1 MPFFSCEMTFETFT
15 RTPKNKFFPRQF
27 VSLTFFSTTVS
38 PLGTQTS
45 LHRYRQGAA
54 KFKAVYS
61 SAFLKSRVAS
71 LRLLNLQAE
80 CGLIADDTVQTA
92 KFETFYLVSKSHVA
106 NLRLLNLQ
114 GKCGAVG

>member
-38 PLGTQTS
+38 PLGTQTY

-80 CGLIADDTVQTA
+80 CGMIVETTKLKRRGTSLESKPLTLVRL
-92 KFETFYLVSKSHVA
+92 FERKVVS
-106 NLRLLNLQ
+106 N
-114 GKCGAVG
+114 AVR

>member
-1 MPFFSCEMTFETFT
+1 MTFETFT

-45 LHRYRQGAA
+45 LHRCRQGAA

-80 CGLIADDTVQTA
+80 CGIIAETA
-92 KFETFYLVSKSHVA
+92 KLELFFLKSRGTSLESKPLTLVRLFERKVVS
-106 NLRLLNLQ
+106 N
-114 GKCGAVG
+114 AVR